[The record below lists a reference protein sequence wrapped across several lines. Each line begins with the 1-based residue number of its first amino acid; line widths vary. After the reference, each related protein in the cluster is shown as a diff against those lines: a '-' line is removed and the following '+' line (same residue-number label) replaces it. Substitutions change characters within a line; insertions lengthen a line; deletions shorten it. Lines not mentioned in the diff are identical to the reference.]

1 MCSTYIGSDEWA
13 ARLTDGLIAEELR
26 YIVLVGTVLAVA
38 QGTTRV
44 NAQVDRKTMQ
54 PTVEDAIELLPFGE
68 LKAWY
73 DALSSGCSGDSAEE
87 AGQ

>member
-1 MCSTYIGSDEWA
+1 M
-13 ARLTDGLIAEELR
+13 
-26 YIVLVGTVLAVA
+26 LAVA